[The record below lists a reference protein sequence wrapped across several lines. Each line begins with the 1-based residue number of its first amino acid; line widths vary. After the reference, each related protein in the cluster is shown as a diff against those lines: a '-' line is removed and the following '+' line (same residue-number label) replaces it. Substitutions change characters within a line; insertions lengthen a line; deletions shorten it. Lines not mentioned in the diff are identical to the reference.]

1 MASICAI
8 MANDDTNGAD
18 LQQTNAEDWK
28 QFTIA
33 FISQKLTEHVY
44 CLCNLSVDW
53 ENFPSSTVSI
63 SAIIANMDTNG
74 ADSQWANAGDV

>member
-1 MASICAI
+1 
-8 MANDDTNGAD
+8 
-18 LQQTNAEDWK
+18 
-28 QFTIA
+28 
-33 FISQKLTEHVY
+33 VY